1 MLRLT
6 FCGMGGLDVDAERR
20 LWETGVYCWE
30 DFRRLRRPP
39 FSASRTRLILN
50 DLDEAERRLA
60 SGADGVRWFYAKTPP
75 SLHCRLLVNFREIAV
90 YFDVE
95 TTGLESDAQITTA
108 TFFDGLRFTTFT
120 RGDNL
125 NDATSYLG
133 AISLLATYNGA
144 AFDLPLARRE
154 WGEAFHGVHIDLRK
168 ALRDWGIRGG
178 LKRAA
183 SFLGVERREAPEIST
198 GAEAAE
204 LGRRWR
210 DWGDVAA
217 LDGLR
222 RYNRDDVRTLAEI
235 ARILCDE
242 SMSGNIF
249 YRSLSRQSP

>member
-20 LWETGVYCWE
+20 LWKTGVYCWD

-39 FSASRTRLILN
+39 FSASRMRLILN

-75 SLHCRLLVNFREIAV
+75 SQYARLLVNFREIAV

-95 TTGLESDAQITTA
+95 TTGLEADAQITTA
-108 TFFDGLRFTTFT
+108 TFFDGVSFQTFT
-120 RGDNL
+120 RGANL
-125 NDATSYLG
+125 DDAASYFG
-133 AISLLATYNGA
+133 AISLLATYNGTG
-144 AFDLPLARRE
+144 FDLPLARRE
-154 WGEAFHGVHIDLRK
+154 WGEAFRGVHVDLRK
-168 ALRDWGIRGG
+168 TLRDWGIRGG

-183 SFLGVERREAPEIST
+183 SVLGVERREAPEIST

-204 LGRRWR
+204 LWRRWR

-222 RYNRDDVRTLAEI
+222 RYNRDDVLSLARV

-249 YRSLSRQSP
+249 YPSFSRA

>member
-20 LWETGVYCWE
+20 LWKMGVYCWD
-30 DFRRLRRPP
+30 DFRRLRRAP

-60 SGADGVRWFYAKTPP
+60 LGRKGVRWFYAKTPP
-75 SLHCRLLVNFREIAV
+75 SQYCRLLVNFREIAV

-108 TFFDGLRFTTFT
+108 TFFDGVSFRTFT

-125 NDATSYLG
+125 NDAASYFSEIALMT
-133 AISLLATYNGA
+133 TYNGT
-144 AFDLPLARRE
+144 AFDAPLARRE
-154 WGEAFHGVHIDLRK
+154 WGGDWNGVHIDLRK
-168 ALRDWGIRGG
+168 TLNDWGIRGG

-183 SFLGVERREAPEIST
+183 AVLGVERREAPEIST

-204 LGRRWR
+204 LWRRWT
-210 DWGDVAA
+210 DFGDAES
-217 LDGLR
+217 LDLLW

-249 YRSLSRQSP
+249 YRSFS

>member
-20 LWETGVYCWE
+20 LWKMGVYCWD

-39 FSASRTRLILN
+39 FSAARTRLILN

-60 SGADGVRWFYAKTPP
+60 SGANGVRWFYAKTPP
-75 SLHCRLLVNFREIAV
+75 SQHCRLLVNFREIAV

-95 TTGLESDAQITTA
+95 TTGLEADAQMTTA
-108 TFFDGLRFTTFT
+108 TFCDGVSFRTFT
-120 RGDNL
+120 RGANL
-125 NDATSYLG
+125 DDAASYFD

-154 WGEAFHGVHIDLRK
+154 WNPAWRGVHVDLRK
-168 ALRDWGIRGG
+168 TLRDWGIRGG

-183 SFLGVERREAPEIST
+183 SIFGVERREAPEITS

-204 LGRRWR
+204 LWRRWR
-210 DWGDVAA
+210 DDNDAA
-217 LDGLR
+217 AFDKLC
-222 RYNRDDVRTLAEI
+222 RYNRDDVWTLAQI
-235 ARILCDE
+235 TRNLCDE

-249 YRSLSRQSP
+249 YRPSSPF